1 MKMVWA
7 FAVVFLAALLI
18 SDRGLAEPL
27 RVGENLRH
35 EQIGLPS
42 SIPDRNRMVV
52 VDTSTVFLDDDGIA
66 GIMIFYDDVRTKRVV
81 DYVEFYDLKGDLLLI
96 SWIDRFGACQVAM
109 DRGLLDADEP
119 EVDGTL
125 VLIGVGHE
133 L

>member
-18 SDRGLAEPL
+18 SDRGLTEQL
-27 RVGENLRH
+27 TVGENLRH
-35 EQIGLPS
+35 EQIKLPPA
-42 SIPDRNRMVV
+42 IPERSQMVV
-52 VDTSTVFLDDDGIA
+52 VDSTTFVYDNGASGILL
-66 GIMIFYDDVRTKRVV
+66 FYDDARTKREV
-81 DYVEFYDLKGDLLLI
+81 DYIEFYDLEGNLLLV
-96 SWIDRFGACQVAM
+96 SWIDRFGVCQVAM

-125 VLIGVGHE
+125 VLIGVGRE